1 MSRNSLPRRFV
12 RAARGRVNLA
22 RMQASRA
29 IALARTLETELAP
42 GHPNLSAVDEAK
54 SYNKLRCAENGRP
67 IRDANRVLNFQ
78 FALDLVKPLPEG
90 DYAELGTFRG
100 ITGSLIF
107 ARKAP
112 GAVFRCF
119 DTFEGFDE
127 RDLDDDRLDNVQ
139 EKGAFA
145 NTSLDLVKRR
155 IAGGDHDEL
164 KFHVG
169 FFPETFAGLEDR
181 TFRFVHIDMDLAEP
195 ITRALEV
202 FWPRMVDGGMI
213 LVHDYK
219 SERYPMAAEAVDA
232 FFNAKGITVWPLS
245 DRLGTALVIKQPGMP
260 V

>member
-1 MSRNSLPRRFV
+1 MRSNSLPRRMV
-12 RAARGRVNLA
+12 RAARGQINLA

-42 GHPNLSAVDEAK
+42 GHPNLSAVEEAK
-54 SYNKLRCAENGRP
+54 RYNKLRAAENGRP

-78 FALDLVKPLPEG
+78 FALDLVRQLPEG

-119 DTFEGFDE
+119 DTFAGFDD
-127 RDLDDDRLDNVQ
+127 RDLADDRLDTKQ

-145 NTSLDLVKRR
+145 NTSLDLVKQR
-155 IAGGDHDEL
+155 IAGGEHPEL
-164 KFHVG
+164 AFHVG
-169 FFPETFAGLEDR
+169 FFPETYAGLEDR
-181 TFRFVHIDMDLAEP
+181 KFRFIHIDMDLAEP
-195 ITRALEV
+195 ITKALEV
-202 FWPRMVDGGMI
+202 FWPRMVDGGII

-219 SERYPMAAEAVDA
+219 SERYPMAAEAVDG

-245 DRLGTALVIKQPGMP
+245 DRLGTAMVIKQPGMP